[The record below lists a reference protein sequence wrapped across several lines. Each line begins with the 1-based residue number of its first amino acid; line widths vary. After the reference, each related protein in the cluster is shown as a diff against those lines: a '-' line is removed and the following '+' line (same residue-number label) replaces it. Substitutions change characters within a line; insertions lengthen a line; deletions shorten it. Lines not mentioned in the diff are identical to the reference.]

1 MHVRKCTHYVTCVL
15 LYTFNVSCAGVHMYD
30 VSLLHVCMYTHK
42 IFMHIYLYIYI
53 RMCILHHVLLCAG
66 VYMIYL
72 GVCTCNLGVC
82 MCNVCIVVSFP
93 NQSSFTLSLTH
104 PHSRPFSLAPPLR
117 DAEIHTTK
125 KKTEEIKLINK
136 DAMPQYEIA

>member
-1 MHVRKCTHYVTCVL
+1 
-15 LYTFNVSCAGVHMYD
+15 
-30 VSLLHVCMYTHK
+30 
-42 IFMHIYLYIYI
+42 
-53 RMCILHHVLLCAG
+53 MCILHHVLLCAG